1 MDLATIENHCHF
13 IKSDGCLIKIYYHSI
28 LNLKSKR
35 SVVAILKFAFFDVL
49 QIPTNQ
55 VMIRSV
61 LSKFNWLSIIQTST
75 VQQRPSFS
83 ASFLW
88 SNYTKILKLQAPPNH
103 RLNLKLR
110 GAAALTKRLCPGGLN
125 CTNWAPTLVGIG
137 PSDGGCRARAAAE
150 NPPLPTLGLA
160 GCPPPSSR
168 VELGVLPE
176 EVIVF
181 CFLLIDS

>member
-1 MDLATIENHCHF
+1 MIW
-13 IKSDGCLIKIYYHSI
+13 K
-28 LNLKSKR
+28 
-35 SVVAILKFAFFDVL
+35 LKFALFDVL

-61 LSKFNWLSIIQTST
+61 LSKFNWLSIIQRST

-125 CTNWAPTLVGIG
+125 CTNWAPTVGWDRTIG
-137 PSDGGCRARAAAE
+137 RWVPGQS
-150 NPPLPTLGLA
+150 
-160 GCPPPSSR
+160 SSR
-168 VELGVLPE
+168 KPSTSNIRTCWLSSTLQPRRTWSPSWGSNCVL
-176 EVIVF
+176 F
-181 CFLLIDS
+181 DRFLSWHQIHLKASETKVQV